1 MKYEGF
7 TPAQMREEIRSGR
20 FTDQTSGSCPGYAQ
34 ANLVVLPKEY
44 AYDFLLFAQRNPKAC
59 PLLEVTDTGSRFL
72 KTIAPGADI
81 AKDIPKY
88 RLYEN
93 GVLTGEYTDVSALW
107 RDDLV
112 SFLIGCSFSF
122 EADLLAADVPVR
134 QIEEGKNVP
143 MYDTNIPCEP
153 AGVFHGNMVVS
164 MRPIPYELVSKAV
177 QITAAMPRVHGAPV
191 HIGDPAAIGIHDL
204 ARPDY
209 GEAVTIKEGEVPVFW
224 PCGVTPQNALMHSRP
239 SFAITHAPGHM
250 LISDVKN
257 VNLKY

>member
-1 MKYEGF
+1 MKYDGF

-20 FTDQTSGSCPGYAQ
+20 FCGQTSGLCPGFAQ

-93 GVLTGEYTDVSALW
+93 GVLTGEYIDVSALW

-143 MYDTNIPCEP
+143 MYDTDIPCEP
-153 AGVFHGNMVVS
+153 AGMFHGNMVVS
-164 MRPIPYELVSKAV
+164 MRPIPYGLVSKAV
-177 QITAAMPRVHGAPV
+177 QITASMPRVHGAPV
-191 HIGDPAAIGIHDL
+191 HIGDPAAIGIRDL
-204 ARPDY
+204 SRPDY

-224 PCGVTPQNALMHSRP
+224 PCGVTPQNALMRSKP

>member
-122 EADLLAADVPVR
+122 EAPLMAAGIDVR
-134 QIEEGKNVP
+134 
-143 MYDTNIPCEP
+143 NISE
-153 AGVFHGNMVVS
+153 
-164 MRPIPYELVSKAV
+164 
-177 QITAAMPRVHGAPV
+177 
-191 HIGDPAAIGIHDL
+191 
-204 ARPDY
+204 
-209 GEAVTIKEGEVPVFW
+209 
-224 PCGVTPQNALMHSRP
+224 
-239 SFAITHAPGHM
+239 
-250 LISDVKN
+250 N
-257 VNLKY
+257 VNIG